1 MKIYIHL
8 GPPKTAST
16 FLQKQIFPNINGI
29 YYFGKTFNKKNNPL
43 FLKLFDYVMGTDQSK
58 RLYYIKN
65 KKKLE
70 KLKFDIKN
78 LFTEIDGKI
87 LISTED
93 FLSNFTSSYFA
104 IWFFKHS
111 IIRKMSFIKS
121 FKLDKIQRLI
131 NFFKEI
137 NIDIKFL
144 LIERQSR
151 EKIIGMYETQFDR
164 MRFLDK
170 KFNLNKYLR
179 SYLNKPNE
187 TEEYFF
193 NQFLDIDTINFI
205 KKNNKQ
211 IDIISYELLKENKY
225 LFINKILNF
234 LELKELNEKEIDK
247 SFIFEKV
254 NRTLKSNNSIII
266 ETQKN
271 NIIHFLSSIYNYNPH
286 IKKFLK
292 IFIKSFKTKKVI
304 SEDIDITL
312 LNEVSKKIDIENN

>member
-16 FLQKQIFPNINGI
+16 FLQKQIFPNINEI
-29 YYFGKTFNKKNNPL
+29 YYFGKTLDKKNNPL
-43 FLKLFDYVMGTDQSK
+43 FLKLFDYVMGAEQSK
-58 RLYYIKN
+58 RLYSIKN
-65 KKKLE
+65 KKKLK
-70 KLKFDIKN
+70 KLKLDIKN
-78 LFTEIDGKI
+78 LFSGIDGKI

-93 FLSNFTSSYFA
+93 FLSNFTSSYFT

-111 IIRKMSFIKS
+111 IFKKNSYIKS
-121 FKLDKIQRLI
+121 FKLNKIQRLI
-131 NFFKEI
+131 DFFKEI

-144 LIERQSR
+144 LIERQSK

-164 MRFLDK
+164 IRFLDK
-170 KFNLNKYLR
+170 KLNLNKYLR
-179 SYLNKPNE
+179 SFLNKPNE

-211 IDIISYELLKENKY
+211 INIISYELLKDNKH

-247 SFIFEKV
+247 SFIFEKI
-254 NRTLKSNNSIII
+254 NQTPKDKNNLYI
-266 ETQKN
+266 ETKKN
-271 NIIHFLSSIYNYNPH
+271 NIIHFLSSIYNYNPN
-286 IKKFLK
+286 IKKFIKL
-292 IFIKSFKTKKVI
+292 FIKSYKTTKVI
-304 SEDIDITL
+304 SENIDITL